1 MNQEAM
7 STPEQVDGPAIAMPA
22 IEPSTELVLVVQ
34 PAPSSPDP
42 LAQALSLLGA
52 VAGRARSVGEQ
63 AARSATNAVLDR
75 TVPVLVQAVL
85 DRVDLTQLILDRV
98 DVDRV
103 VAQANLE
110 EIIDRLPLVDV
121 ANYII
126 DEINLPQIV
135 RESTG
140 GIAGDAVNLLRMQSI
155 DVDQAL
161 TRFVDVVLRRR
172 ASQRSEPGATDADA
186 PGPSANGNQSPG
198 A

>member
-1 MNQEAM
+1 M

-42 LAQALSLLGA
+42 LAQALSLVAA

-172 ASQRSEPGATDADA
+172 ASQRSEPGRTDADA